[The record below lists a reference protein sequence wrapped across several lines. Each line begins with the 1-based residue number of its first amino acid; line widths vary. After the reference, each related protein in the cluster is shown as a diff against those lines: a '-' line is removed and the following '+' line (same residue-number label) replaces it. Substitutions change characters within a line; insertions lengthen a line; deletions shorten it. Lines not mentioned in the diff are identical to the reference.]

1 MGIKS
6 VISLLAIYFFVP
18 SCDFPE
24 RIKLNNTQY
33 KHFLFKDPCSL
44 SLWCQS
50 FNCNYN
56 LPIRQTPF
64 SVTVRDGSDC
74 VHLPTYSLYP
84 GQANISY
91 ILLQNEVNHVHEKQ
105 EAGSARR
112 VTCPARSLFCDGRVT
127 LLAGPTFLQ
136 PACPARTTQS
146 RCDNQSI
153 CERCFRQDR
162 SHAQSLHK
170 SCLLG
175 QKGQLFSHINAHL
188 S

>member
-1 MGIKS
+1 MEGKASSLFLVSWVRAWQDWWSTEESEQERGGKS
-6 VISLLAIYFFVP
+6 VTSLLAIFFFLP

-33 KHFLFKDPCSL
+33 KHFLFKDPCCL

-91 ILLQNEVNHVHEKQ
+91 ILLQNEVSHVHEKQ
-105 EAGSARR
+105 EVGSARR
-112 VTCPARSLFCDGRVT
+112 MTCLARSY
-127 LLAGPTFLQ
+127 FLWQ
-136 PACPARTTQS
+136 
-146 RCDNQSI
+146 
-153 CERCFRQDR
+153 
-162 SHAQSLHK
+162 
-170 SCLLG
+170 
-175 QKGQLFSHINAHL
+175 
-188 S
+188 

>member
-33 KHFLFKDPCSL
+33 KHFLFKDPCCL

-74 VHLPTYSLYP
+74 VHLPTYSLYS

-153 CERCFRQDR
+153 CERCFRQTDHMHR
-162 SHAQSLHK
+162 ACIRAV
-170 SCLLG
+170 CLDKKDNFFLIST
-175 QKGQLFSHINAHL
+175 LI
-188 S
+188 